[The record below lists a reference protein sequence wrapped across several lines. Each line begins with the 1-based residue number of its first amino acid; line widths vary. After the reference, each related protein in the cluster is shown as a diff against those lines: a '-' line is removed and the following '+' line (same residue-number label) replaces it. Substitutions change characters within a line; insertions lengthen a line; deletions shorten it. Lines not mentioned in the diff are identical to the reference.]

1 MYWYALVS
9 AGIVDIPQTRSRH
22 EKKKVY
28 YGRQNLASDSRL
40 KTFCHRVLFFSSN
53 GTVCDQH
60 CLVQLYQPLIRALH

>member
-9 AGIVDIPQTRSRH
+9 AGIEDIPQTRSRH

-40 KTFCHRVLFFSSN
+40 GAFFSPN
-53 GTVCDQH
+53 GTVCGQH
-60 CLVQLYQPLIRALH
+60 TVWSNYTNP